1 MHERGGWEGEGAL
14 GYLYRR
20 RERERGE
27 AKGEARGD
35 EKEGDGRRE
44 FVLE

>member
-20 RERERGE
+20 RERGE